1 MNVITMG
8 RYVYMEA
15 VYPNINAYKFFELTM
30 DGNEVIQRYGRI
42 AKGYA
47 DSGTIS
53 PGGRT
58 QQLTSKEY
66 GNSPYSSKGNAE
78 YAFNNTVRDKKYHKE
93 TPYKVLIDRDKK
105 VGTAYSSKKSS
116 RTLASMG
123 VINHIK
129 ADGW

>member
-1 MNVITMG
+1 MVVITVS

-30 DGNEVIQRYGRI
+30 DGENITQRYGRI
-42 AKGYA
+42 PEGYVG
-47 DSGTIS
+47 SGLIV
-53 PGGRT
+53 PGGRK
-58 QQLTSKEY
+58 QPLKSSKY
-66 GNSPYSSKGNAE
+66 GNSPYSSTGNAE
-78 YAFNNTVRDKKYHKE
+78 YAFSQMIYDKKNHKK
-93 TPYKVLIDRDKK
+93 TPYKVLVDTEDEKPRS
-105 VGTAYSSKKSS
+105 VSRKSS